1 MSLNDIL
8 SWWLGFLRRGR
19 WREGG
24 RKGGKEGRREEEEGK
39 REGAVKRKDEGEGEE
54 RRERAAR
61 EKVRKGRLL
70 LKFITIVSILAVGIW
85 LIGMMSGKLQDVM

>member
-1 MSLNDIL
+1 MEE
-8 SWWLGFLRRGR
+8 GR
-19 WREGG
+19 
-24 RKGGKEGRREEEEGK
+24 EGRREEKEGK

-70 LKFITIVSILAVGIW
+70 QYAEIHNDS
-85 LIGMMSGKLQDVM
+85 